1 MGAQDQEEEAA
12 VPTETKKKKQTSKE
26 VCFSVLPDRYEPLI
40 EEEEEE
46 TQEERR
52 KRKEEKKRRKTKRY
66 KKIRKNVGKALRVSW
81 RCLVL
86 GLQNMAA
93 VYSTPSSA
101 LSTVVSEVQ
110 RSKA

>member
-12 VPTETKKKKQTSKE
+12 APTETKKKKQTSKE

-86 GLQNMAA
+86 GLQNMVA
-93 VYSTPSSA
+93 VYSPW
-101 LSTVVSEVQ
+101 
-110 RSKA
+110 

>member
-1 MGAQDQEEEAA
+1 MGAQEEETA
-12 VPTETKKKKQTSKE
+12 PQTEAKKKKQTSKE

-46 TQEERR
+46 TQQEKRN
-52 KRKEEKKRRKTKRY
+52 RKEENKRRKNKRY
-66 KKIRKNVGKALRVSW
+66 KKFRKNVGKALRLSW
-81 RCLVL
+81 RCLML

>member
-12 VPTETKKKKQTSKE
+12 APTETKKKKQTSKE

-66 KKIRKNVGKALRVSW
+66 KKIRKNVGKALRLSW
-81 RCLVL
+81 RCLML